1 MNWKIPYIDFGRQFK
16 KSQKEYLSNFKK
28 IMTKGNFVLR
38 DDVAKFEKNV
48 AKLLKVKYVV
58 GVNSCTD
65 ALLLSLGSFGFKR
78 NSEIITVAHTYVAT
92 LAAIRH
98 VGAKPVLADISRDYN
113 IDVNDIEKLITKNTK
128 AIVPVHL
135 YGRSCNMMK
144 IKSLAK
150 KYKLKII
157 EDAAQAFGAK
167 YNGKMVGTFG
177 DVGCFSLHPLKSLGS
192 AGDGGF
198 IATNN
203 KKIYE
208 KVFKLRNHGQG
219 KRKDGVFEKSRYKI
233 EFFGFCSRL
242 DNLQASIVNT
252 KLKLFKASVGRRREV
267 ASIYSKAL
275 KDLPI
280 ILPTSYSNKKYF
292 EVYNSY
298 VIRTKKQKQLFDFLR
313 KKKIE
318 VLINWPVPLYK
329 HHGLKLDKTP
339 LPNSEKFCKEV
350 LSLPI
355 FPEITQKEI
364 NFIVKNIK
372 DFFNK

>member
-1 MNWKIPYIDFGRQFK
+1 MSWKIPYIDFGRQFK
-16 KSQKEYLSNFKK
+16 KLQKNHINNFKK
-28 IMTKGNFVLR
+28 IMVKGNFVLR
-38 DDVAKFEKNV
+38 EDVEKFEKNV

-98 VGAKPVLADISRDYN
+98 IGAKPILADISRDYN
-113 IDVNDIEKLITKNTK
+113 IDVNHIEKLITKNTK

-135 YGRSCNMMK
+135 YGRSCNMSK
-144 IKSLAK
+144 IKSIAK

-219 KRKDGVFEKSRYKI
+219 KRKDGLLKNQDIKLNF
-233 EFFGFCSRL
+233 L
-242 DNLQASIVNT
+242 DFA
-252 KLKLFKASVGRRREV
+252 VG
-267 ASIYSKAL
+267 
-275 KDLPI
+275 
-280 ILPTSYSNKKYF
+280 
-292 EVYNSY
+292 
-298 VIRTKKQKQLFDFLR
+298 
-313 KKKIE
+313 
-318 VLINWPVPLYK
+318 
-329 HHGLKLDKTP
+329 
-339 LPNSEKFCKEV
+339 
-350 LSLPI
+350 
-355 FPEITQKEI
+355 
-364 NFIVKNIK
+364 
-372 DFFNK
+372 